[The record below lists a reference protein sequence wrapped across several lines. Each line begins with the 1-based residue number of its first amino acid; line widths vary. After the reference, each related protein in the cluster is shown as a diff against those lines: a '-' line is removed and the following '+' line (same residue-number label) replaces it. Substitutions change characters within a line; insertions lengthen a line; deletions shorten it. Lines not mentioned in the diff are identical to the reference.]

1 MITIP
6 RDIVVRTSGNTKE
19 QDFDMA
25 PSLVACDDN
34 DTVLRTL
41 VYSKRRHVKRRPPLL
56 FSPLFVPLLST
67 LLSFIRVLRHRGTTL
82 FLWHS
87 WANFHFADTWL
98 LSSRNSC
105 VPYLCIPKAFDS
117 SLSLL
122 CAQEQSSLFN
132 ERNSREWYKTFWVY
146 RFFCNNA
153 SMSGIFRLRKAN
165 DVETDVSRAKD

>member
-41 VYSKRRHVKRRPPLL
+41 VYSKRRHAKRRPTLL

-87 WANFHFADTWL
+87 WANFHFVDTWL

-117 SLSLL
+117 SLSLSFAHRNRVL
-122 CAQEQSSLFN
+122 SLMRETRENDTRLFGCIASSVIMRIRM
-132 ERNSREWYKTFWVY
+132 E
-146 RFFCNNA
+146 FFDCVKRI
-153 SMSGIFRLRKAN
+153 MWKLM
-165 DVETDVSRAKD
+165 